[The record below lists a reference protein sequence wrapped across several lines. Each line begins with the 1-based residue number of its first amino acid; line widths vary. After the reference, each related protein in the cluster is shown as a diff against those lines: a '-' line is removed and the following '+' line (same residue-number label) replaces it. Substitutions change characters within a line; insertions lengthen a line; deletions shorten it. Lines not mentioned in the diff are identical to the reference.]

1 MFQVTEIEGRSA
13 LLKWGP
19 PVRDQ
24 GDVPGKFDHLDHIG
38 DQEFRYEVCLSDKG
52 KDGKY
57 RTIFT
62 TPSIECRLTDLRPCT
77 EYHIRIHAMTDAL
90 RGGASD
96 TVSFVTKPSEPDK
109 PAPPKLVSFIFSHV
123 VQLKAADRQLM
134 LYNTMGRWKEH
145 KKQLFVFHVLLENQL
160 TATRLA
166 LFCPQYYWS
175 GLDDS
180 AAVDLFCLESW
191 I

>member
-1 MFQVTEIEGRSA
+1 MLLIFILQVTEIEGRSA

-19 PVRDQ
+19 PIRDQ
-24 GDVPGKFDHLDHIG
+24 GDGMAKFEPLEHIS
-38 DQEFRYEVCLSDKG
+38 DSDFRYEVCLSDKG

-96 TVSFVTKPSEPDK
+96 TESFVTKSCEPEK
-109 PAPPKLVSFIFSHV
+109 PAPPKLV
-123 VQLKAADRQLM
+123 R
-134 LYNTMGRWKEH
+134 Y
-145 KKQLFVFHVLLENQL
+145 FVF
-160 TATRLA
+160 
-166 LFCPQYYWS
+166 
-175 GLDDS
+175 
-180 AAVDLFCLESW
+180 
-191 I
+191 